1 MWKPAPEMFARKP
14 LIGNC
19 LYDIVFVHYTVA
31 AGLMFGVYLR
41 TSFSAEQLRET
52 YETYRYSDI
61 SQSV

>member
-19 LYDIVFVHYTVA
+19 LYDIVFVHYMVA